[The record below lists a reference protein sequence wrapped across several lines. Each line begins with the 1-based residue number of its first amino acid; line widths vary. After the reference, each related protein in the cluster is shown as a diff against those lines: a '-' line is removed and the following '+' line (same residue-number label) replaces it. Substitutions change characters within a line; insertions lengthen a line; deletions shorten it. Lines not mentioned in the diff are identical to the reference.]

1 MYLSYLLDV
10 LASTEMELARF
21 NAHRTSSSPDAEISL
36 GSGKHL
42 RWITDSSRVES
53 TYYNRALTKR
63 VGELSPEALDELP
76 ISVAAVEL
84 RPSET
89 SSRGADVMLAAG
101 FRPVG
106 TLCYLAMRPPRERL
120 TLTQPVRQ
128 LPKTQTDLFFDLLES
143 AGTPFPRER
152 RASKACYYCTDEF
165 QSFVVEES
173 PGSALGWS
181 TMFRSGNF
189 AYLGNSYTKPEA
201 RCRGVQSALLAARLN
216 AAAAAGAE
224 PIFTDVEHGS
234 QSHANCERIGFRAV
248 TVNTIWERRT

>member
-1 MYLSYLLDV
+1 MYLSHLLDV
-10 LASTEMELARF
+10 LASAEMEFARF
-21 NAHRTSSSPDAEISL
+21 NARRTSSSPDAEISL
-36 GSGKHL
+36 GAGKHL
-42 RWITDSSRVES
+42 RWLTDSSRPQS

-63 VGELSPEALDELP
+63 VGELPPDALDDLP

-89 SSRGADVMLAAG
+89 NSNGTDAMLAAG

-106 TLCYLAMRPPRERL
+106 TLCYLAMRPPLERL
-120 TLTQPVRQ
+120 AVKQPVRR

-143 AGTPFPRER
+143 SGTPFPDER

-165 QSFVVEES
+165 QAFVVAEN

-189 AYLGNSYTKPEA
+189 AFLGNSYTRPEA
-201 RCRGVQSALLAARLN
+201 RGRGVHSALLAARLN
-216 AAAAAGAE
+216 AAAEAGVE
-224 PIFTDVEHGS
+224 HIFTDVEHGS

-248 TVNTIWERRT
+248 TVNTIWERRA